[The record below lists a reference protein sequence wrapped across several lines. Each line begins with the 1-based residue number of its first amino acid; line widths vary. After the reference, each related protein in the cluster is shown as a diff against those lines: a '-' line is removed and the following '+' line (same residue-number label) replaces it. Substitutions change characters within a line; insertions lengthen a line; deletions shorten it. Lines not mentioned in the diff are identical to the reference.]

1 MRWCERVFWGWFC
14 NLEICGGIEVVV
26 VDDAD
31 DDDDD
36 NDEEVRDDVDVD
48 DDDDDD
54 EVGGGFFFLVG
65 LELMV
70 FFGFLVLV
78 LPMSFSL

>member
-1 MRWCERVFWGWFC
+1 MFWGWFC

-31 DDDDD
+31 DD
-36 NDEEVRDDVDVD
+36 NDEEVRDDV

-65 LELMV
+65 FGLMV
-70 FFGFLVLV
+70 FFWVSGSGASHVLQLVK
-78 LPMSFSL
+78 PGIRYHF